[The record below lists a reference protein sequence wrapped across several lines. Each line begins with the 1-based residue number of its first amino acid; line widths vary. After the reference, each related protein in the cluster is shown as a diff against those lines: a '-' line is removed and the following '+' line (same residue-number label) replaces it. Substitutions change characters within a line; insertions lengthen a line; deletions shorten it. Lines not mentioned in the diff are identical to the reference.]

1 MASTTA
7 QTYRSFEPLLIRW
20 WSLAALVASLGMLAG
35 AWSFQLFGHLMP
47 CHLCLKQR
55 EVYWLA
61 ATVSVL
67 ATIWM
72 VVRREAHPPRALLF
86 ILFVIFAGS
95 CVLAAY
101 HAGVEWH
108 WWRGPEGCT
117 ASGGSVSASQM
128 AAFLSGAKTTS
139 GPMCDQAAWTM
150 WGLSMAGYNALI
162 SLGLAGVSLWVA
174 LRAR

>member
-1 MASTTA
+1 MTSS
-7 QTYRSFEPLLIRW
+7 QFEPLLVRW
-20 WSLAALVASLGMLAG
+20 WSLVALVVSLGMLAT

-47 CHLCLKQR
+47 CHLCLKER

-61 ATVSVL
+61 AAVSAI
-67 ATIWM
+67 ATLWM
-72 VVRREAHPPRALLF
+72 LIRRTACPPRAFLF
-86 ILFVIFAGS
+86 ILAAVFAGS

-117 ASGGSVSASQM
+117 AAAGGVSAAQM
-128 AAFLSGAKTTS
+128 AAFLGGAKTQS

-150 WGLSMAGYNALI
+150 FGLSMAGYNALI
-162 SLGLAGVSLWVA
+162 SLGLTAVSLWVA
-174 LRAR
+174 VRAK

>member
-1 MASTTA
+1 MTSTST
-7 QTYRSFEPLLIRW
+7 SFEPLLIKW
-20 WSLAALVASLGMLAG
+20 WSLIALVASLAMLAA

-47 CHLCLKQR
+47 CHLCLHER

-61 ATVSVL
+61 ATVAAV
-67 ATIWM
+67 ATIWI
-72 VVRREAHPPRALLF
+72 VIKRLPHPPRWVLF
-86 ILFVIFAGS
+86 LIAAIFAGS

-117 ASGGSVSASQM
+117 AQAGGVSAAQM
-128 AAFLSGAKTTS
+128 AAFLGGAKTQS

-150 WGLSMAGYNALI
+150 FGLSMAGYNALI
-162 SLGLAGVSLWVA
+162 SLGLTLVSLGVA
-174 LRAR
+174 VRAK

>member
-1 MASTTA
+1 MTSTSA
-7 QTYRSFEPLLIRW
+7 QFDSFLVRW
-20 WSLAALVASLGMLAG
+20 WSLIALAASLAMLAG

-61 ATVSVL
+61 ATVALV
-67 ATIWM
+67 ATVWM
-72 VVRREAHPPRALLF
+72 FVRKGAHPPRAF
-86 ILFVIFAGS
+86 LFVLAAIFAGS

-117 ASGGSVSASQM
+117 ASAGGVNASQM
-128 AAFLSGAKTTS
+128 AAFLSGAKTQS

-162 SLGLAGVSLWVA
+162 SLGLTGISLWVA
-174 LRAR
+174 IRAK

>member
-1 MASTTA
+1 MIST
-7 QTYRSFEPLLIRW
+7 RFEPFFVRW
-20 WSLAALVASLGMLAG
+20 WSGIALVVSLGMLAA

-61 ATVSVL
+61 ATVSAV

-72 VVRREAHPPRALLF
+72 LVRRSARPPRAFFF
-86 ILFVIFAGS
+86 ILTVIFAGS

-117 ASGGSVSASQM
+117 ASPGGVDTSQM
-128 AAFLSGAKTTS
+128 AAFLSGAKTAS
-139 GPMCDQAAWTM
+139 GQMCDQAAWTM

-162 SLGLAGVSLWVA
+162 SFALAAVA
-174 LRAR
+174 LTVAVRSKHA